1 MYWVTM
7 GWALLFLIT
16 EDETDVIDWLDNWF
30 WGVIYLLV
38 YKVDIELLVLLA
50 NVLSVV
56 FDTFVELYEVLFIP

>member
-1 MYWVTM
+1 M